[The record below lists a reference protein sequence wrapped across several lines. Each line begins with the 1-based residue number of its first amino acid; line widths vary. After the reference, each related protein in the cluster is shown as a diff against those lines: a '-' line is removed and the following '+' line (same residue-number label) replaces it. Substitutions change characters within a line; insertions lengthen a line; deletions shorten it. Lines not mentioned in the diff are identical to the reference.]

1 VSTVSGREEEW
12 KTYAHTHLSVLF
24 IASEQ
29 HIGGRLEGKGTY
41 LILVDDGRW
50 GDVRFALRGRRW
62 GGLRIKVSDAS
73 RENKNEAT
81 SDRGGGSLNH
91 S

>member
-1 VSTVSGREEEW
+1 VRR
-12 KTYAHTHLSVLF
+12 APAHLSVLF

-29 HIGGRLEGKGTY
+29 HIGRRPEGKGTHI
-41 LILVDDGRW
+41 ILVDDGGF
-50 GDVRFALRGRRW
+50 GDIRFALRGRRW

-73 RENKNEAT
+73 REHKSGAT
-81 SDRGGGSLNH
+81 SVRCGGSLNH